1 MATMVDDDRSDD
13 GASRFWQRLRNRF
26 DAALVQFF
34 WGLMR
39 RLSVER
45 AGALGAWLFE
55 RLGPLSDRG
64 ATVRRNLMVAFPDRS
79 REEIERLARAV
90 WRNAGTVMAE
100 FPHLKTIRERVQVTM
115 DPACDRTRPIL
126 FCAAHLASW
135 EVSAVGP
142 VRMGWPMTVVYTPM
156 PNPIIDRQLLARRQ
170 EGLGVRLMP
179 RDGSGLGLIRALKR
193 GEAVGL
199 VADRRQK
206 GEARIIFF
214 GVDRPISLA
223 PAKLALRAGAQF
235 ASATV
240 LRDGPARYR
249 IVLDAPILPE
259 DPAASLDEQAAAMM
273 RQLYA
278 RYETYI
284 RAQPENWF
292 CMKLVWPKPSI
303 ENLIRLDGGAVPS
316 P

>member
-1 MATMVDDDRSDD
+1 MATMVDDNRGDD
-13 GASRFWQRLRNRF
+13 DASRLWQRLHDRF
-26 DAALVQFF
+26 DAGAVRIF
-34 WGLMR
+34 WWLMS
-39 RLSVER
+39 LISVER
-45 AGALGAWLFE
+45 AGAVGAWLLE
-55 RLGPLSDRG
+55 RLGPRSDRG
-64 ATVRRNLMVAFPDRS
+64 TTVRHNLMVAFPDRT

-100 FPHLKTIRERVQVTM
+100 FPHLGTIRERVKVTI

-126 FCAAHLASW
+126 FCAAHLSSW
-135 EVSAVGP
+135 EVSAIGP

-156 PNPIIDRQLLARRQ
+156 PNPIVDRLLLARRQ

-179 RDGSGLGLIRALKR
+179 RDGSGLGLMRALKR

-240 LRDGPARYR
+240 LREGAARYR

-259 DPAASLDEQAAAMM
+259 DQAAPLDEQALSMM

-292 CMKLVWPKPSI
+292 CMKLVWPKPSV
-303 ENLIRLDGGAVPS
+303 EGVLHPDGATVPS